1 MMILKKAESWE
12 KLKKN
17 LRLKKNTLKRRK
29 ITISK
34 NQSSFQS

>member
-1 MMILKKAESWE
+1 MIILKKAESWE

-17 LRLKKNTLKRRK
+17 LRLKKKYSKKRK
-29 ITISK
+29 IKNSK